1 MSVRVGLSV
10 SVWAERPTIHGS
22 EPRRGEEAAE
32 QSDQWIVCLNREAE
46 GRNPTNS
53 FVSGWDFLSR
63 DGRNAH
69 QPGDR
74 SLKEAERLRSSLI
87 NFRTDREI
95 FTGCKEYE
103 SM

>member
-46 GRNPTNS
+46 GRNPTNL

-63 DGRNAH
+63 DGRNA
-69 QPGDR
+69 QQSTDR
-74 SLKEAERLRSSLI
+74 SLEEAERLRSSLI
-87 NFRTDREI
+87 NFITDREI